1 MTAQTI
7 LFIILAYFTML
18 MFIAFL
24 GRKETSNTAFFLG
37 NKKSPWYVV
46 SFGMLGA
53 SLSGVSFVSVPGWVG
68 SSGFTYMQMVLGFS
82 CGYIIVAKIL
92 LPIYYRL
99 NVTSIYE
106 YLQTRFG
113 ITSYKTGT
121 LFFLLSR
128 TIGGATRL
136 YIVALILQTLVF
148 EAWDIPFFVT
158 VLLLIVPIYLYTFIN
173 GIKTII
179 WTDALQTFFLLGAL
193 ILLVVQA
200 CDMLNFNFDS
210 AFSAIKG
217 SHFSQIFVFDDWK
230 TSSNFF
236 KMF

>member
-82 CGYIIVAKIL
+82 CGYIIVAKI
-92 LPIYYRL
+92 
-99 NVTSIYE
+99 
-106 YLQTRFG
+106 
-113 ITSYKTGT
+113 
-121 LFFLLSR
+121 
-128 TIGGATRL
+128 
-136 YIVALILQTLVF
+136 
-148 EAWDIPFFVT
+148 
-158 VLLLIVPIYLYTFIN
+158 
-173 GIKTII
+173 
-179 WTDALQTFFLLGAL
+179 
-193 ILLVVQA
+193 
-200 CDMLNFNFDS
+200 
-210 AFSAIKG
+210 
-217 SHFSQIFVFDDWK
+217 
-230 TSSNFF
+230 
-236 KMF
+236 